1 MDIAIIGAGN
11 VGTAL
16 ATAFTRAGHRVT
28 ITARD
33 PDHART
39 AAKKS
44 GAQAADSNA
53 EAAEQSGVI
62 VLAIPFASAP
72 DVAAELQDAAAGKP
86 VVDVTN
92 RMSFG
97 AAGPEIDTTGSN
109 AEELARLLPDASV
122 VKAFNTALAS
132 VQADPTAKGVR
143 LDGFVAGDDQD
154 AKATVLGLVESI
166 GFEPVDVGPLAR
178 ARQLE
183 GLAFLNIYLN
193 ATNDGAWQSG
203 WKLVDAPATVPEG
216 RAA

>member
-1 MDIAIIGAGN
+1 MEIAIIGAGT

-16 ATAFTRAGHRVT
+16 AKAFTRAGHRVT

-33 PDHART
+33 PEHARS
-39 AAKKS
+39 AAQAT
-44 GAQAADSNA
+44 GARAADSNV
-53 EAAEQSGVI
+53 EAAERSGVI
-62 VLAIPFASAP
+62 VLAIPFDSVTE
-72 DVAAELQDAAAGKP
+72 VAAELKDAAAGKP
-86 VVDVTN
+86 VIDVTN

-97 AAGPEIDTTGSN
+97 AAGPQIDTTGSN
-109 AEELARLLPDASV
+109 AEELARLLPEASV

-143 LDGFVAGDDQD
+143 LDGLVAGDDEA
-154 AKATVLGLVESI
+154 AKATVLDLVGSV
-166 GFEPVDVGPLAR
+166 GFEPVDVGPLER